1 MPDTDAGLAKAK
13 LFFDRAAQVAVSDN
27 FDYAIDL
34 YIEGLRCSPD
44 ALQEGHLPLRE
55 LALSRQIKGG
65 RKPTMLERMKKHG
78 GKAPLEQMLNAEYLL
93 AKDPE
98 NLTYIE
104 AMLKAVVAGGYN
116 QTAKWIADLLF
127 AANNAKESPSVQTY
141 LLLKD
146 SYAAIKQWD
155 RAVAACQH
163 AARIKPEDAEIA
175 DEVQR
180 LSAEMT
186 VSRGRYDQE
195 GDFRKSIKNREAQE
209 KLQSQ
214 QAVVKT
220 QDYRISALE
229 AAKKTYE
236 EAPESSVNIFGLA
249 DALADLHTDESEEAA
264 IKLLEEAYRKR
275 QDFSFKERAGLVRIC
290 QLKRKIRETETAL
303 ETNPEDSVVRSQQ
316 AGLMSQLNKTEL
328 EHYGLCVKNY
338 PTDLKA
344 KYEYGVRLIH
354 NKRYD
359 EAIPQLQEAQ
369 RDPRHKIAAMDKI
382 GLCFFMKGWF
392 ADAADIFIRA
402 IDSYEIKDDDAAKE
416 LRYNLARSYE
426 EQGDKGRALDIYRKI
441 AQLDF
446 GYKDVSQRVDRLRK
460 EVK

>member
-1 MPDTDAGLAKAK
+1 MPQENENFAKAK
-13 LFFDRAAQVAVSDN
+13 LFFDRAREVAVSDN
-27 FDYAIDL
+27 FDYAIDM
-34 YIEGLRCSPD
+34 YIEGLHCSPD
-44 ALQEGHLPLRE
+44 ALMEGHLPLRE
-55 LALSRQIKGG
+55 LALSRQVKGG
-65 RKPTMLERMKKHG
+65 KKPSMLERMKYLR
-78 GKAPLEQMLNAEYLL
+78 GKTPVEQMLNAEYLL
-93 AKDPE
+93 AKDPDH
-98 NLTYIE
+98 LPYAE
-104 AMLKAVVAGGYN
+104 AMLKAAVAGGFVE
-116 QTAKWIADLLF
+116 TVKWIADLIF

-163 AARIKPEDAEIA
+163 AARLKPDDAEIA

-186 VSRGRYDQE
+186 VSRGRYDQA
-195 GDFRKSIKNREAQE
+195 GDFRKSIKDREAQD
-209 KLQSQ
+209 KLHSQ

-220 QDYRISALE
+220 EDYRVSAVE
-229 AAKKTYE
+229 AARKVYE
-236 EAPESSVNIFGLA
+236 ESPESAVSIFGLA
-249 DALADLHTDESEEAA
+249 AALADLHTDQADEEA
-264 IKLLEEAYRKR
+264 IKLLEDAFRKR
-275 QDFSFKERAGLVRIC
+275 QDFSFKERAGLIRIS
-290 QLKRKIRETETAL
+290 QLKRKIREAEAAI
-303 ETNPEDSVVRSQQ
+303 EAGPENSVIKSQR
-316 AGLMSQLNKTEL
+316 AGLMSQLNRTEM

-338 PTDLKA
+338 PTNLNA
-344 KYEYGVRLIH
+344 KYEYGVRLIR

-369 RDPRHKIAAMDKI
+369 RDPRHKITAMDKI

-392 ADAADIFIRA
+392 SDAADIFLRA
-402 IDSYEIKDDDAAKE
+402 IDSYEIKDDDIAKE

-426 EQGDKGRALDIYRKI
+426 EQGDKKKALDVYRKI